1 VQRLLGQA
9 LDSDAPDHVA
19 LAAIRDALDRAGLG
33 AKQAVGVEAELKPYE
48 RVLESVTGLATISRA
63 ESRERRG
70 LRATPAPADPPE
82 PMEVVDAEVVDPP
95 GSPPAGR
102 PGGRRPAEPSRGP

>member
-1 VQRLLGQA
+1 M
-9 LDSDAPDHVA
+9 
-19 LAAIRDALDRAGLG
+19 
-33 AKQAVGVEAELKPYE
+33 EAELKPYE

-82 PMEVVDAEVVDPP
+82 TDDWFEGENGALALRRLTGAKRPSRSALYFFEAEVR
-95 GSPPAGR
+95 AGLAAAR
-102 PGGRRPAEPSRGP
+102 